1 MDNSSGRFAVLDRL
15 AVGLSGLCLLHCL
28 LLPFAVT
35 ILPFLGQFGDD
46 HLHAEVLLIVVPVS
60 IVALALGFRHH
71 RRGGIIVGGVVGLG
85 ILIVGGTIAH
95 DAYGLVADRTLTVI
109 GSLTLAFTH
118 YRNFRLTRM
127 PARSPLQ
134 RRQ

>member
-1 MDNSSGRFAVLDRL
+1 MDNSSGRTAVLDRL

-46 HLHAEVLLIVVPVS
+46 HLHAEVLLVVVPVS
-60 IVALALGFRHH
+60 LIALALGFRHH
-71 RRGGIIVGGVVGLG
+71 RRAGVIAGGVVGLG
-85 ILIVGGTIAH
+85 IMIVGGTIVH
-95 DAYGLVADRTLTVI
+95 DAYGLAADRTLTVI

-127 PARSPLQ
+127 PAASSLQ
-134 RRQ
+134 GHQ